1 MNEETH
7 LFTTPSGQQQRSNEH
22 PAHPHAN
29 TKRLLT
35 SLHTSM
41 ISLGGII
48 GTGLFIG
55 VRITLLNGPIISLMS
70 YLYISLICF
79 YIIQAVG
86 EMSCYMP
93 LNGSLCQFQFI
104 YISNPIG
111 VMNSF
116 IYWISW
122 SITLA
127 LELSLIYN
135 MLKYWQWSWIDNIG
149 ETWMIFIIWL
159 ILTIC
164 NLFPVNNYGNIEFII
179 TIFKIFFMMGWI
191 GISISLVLNNG
202 TEFKY
207 WNKDLIWGIDYI
219 KVTENPVGS
228 KLINILSS
236 LISSCFTFQ
245 SIESVAICSGEIIDV
260 HKNLPRAIKYV
271 VLRIVVFYIL
281 TLFLLTLMIP
291 CNDPRL
297 VSRGTDDVFASPF
310 LIGLINMGMSSS
322 SFLLGFFNFIIL
334 ISMVSA
340 ANSNIYF
347 GSRCLLSMVEEGYFP
362 VVFGETTKNGV
373 PFNAILLTSSIG
385 LISLLSKFKS
395 IDIFYKLLINL
406 SSTSGLIMWLFILI
420 SYLQFRRALA
430 FNSIVYETLA
440 YTAVHRFPMIK
451 LSYITIVSIVTI
463 IIGNGIVNIWEFSW
477 DLFISCYLT
486 LIILIVGS
494 VWLSVIWKQPI
505 LKKIEDIDIFTDQSV
520 HAFK

>member
-111 VMNSF
+111 VMNNF

-179 TIFKIFFMMGWI
+179 TIFKIFFMMG
-191 GISISLVLNNG
+191 
-202 TEFKY
+202 
-207 WNKDLIWGIDYI
+207 
-219 KVTENPVGS
+219 
-228 KLINILSS
+228 
-236 LISSCFTFQ
+236 
-245 SIESVAICSGEIIDV
+245 
-260 HKNLPRAIKYV
+260 
-271 VLRIVVFYIL
+271 
-281 TLFLLTLMIP
+281 
-291 CNDPRL
+291 
-297 VSRGTDDVFASPF
+297 
-310 LIGLINMGMSSS
+310 
-322 SFLLGFFNFIIL
+322 
-334 ISMVSA
+334 
-340 ANSNIYF
+340 
-347 GSRCLLSMVEEGYFP
+347 
-362 VVFGETTKNGV
+362 
-373 PFNAILLTSSIG
+373 
-385 LISLLSKFKS
+385 
-395 IDIFYKLLINL
+395 
-406 SSTSGLIMWLFILI
+406 
-420 SYLQFRRALA
+420 
-430 FNSIVYETLA
+430 
-440 YTAVHRFPMIK
+440 
-451 LSYITIVSIVTI
+451 
-463 IIGNGIVNIWEFSW
+463 
-477 DLFISCYLT
+477 
-486 LIILIVGS
+486 
-494 VWLSVIWKQPI
+494 
-505 LKKIEDIDIFTDQSV
+505 
-520 HAFK
+520 